1 MSWKLDI
8 EQQIIDLDR
17 RVSELESGG
26 KGDDKRTEKTP
37 KKNKKTPMEKEK
49 KTKQTQEKAQV
60 MRVTEYFAYIN
71 RMVDNDKLFSHLT
84 VTEAIKKDRKKLDK
98 LKRKARRK

>member
-26 KGDDKRTEKTP
+26 KKDGERVKET
-37 KKNKKTPMEKEK
+37 KKKDKKTS
-49 KTKQTQEKAQV
+49 TKQTQE
-60 MRVTEYFAYIN
+60 
-71 RMVDNDKLFSHLT
+71 
-84 VTEAIKKDRKKLDK
+84 EA
-98 LKRKARRK
+98 

>member
-37 KKNKKTPMEKEK
+37 KKNKKISITKTKEK
-49 KTKQTQEKAQV
+49 
-60 MRVTEYFAYIN
+60 
-71 RMVDNDKLFSHLT
+71 
-84 VTEAIKKDRKKLDK
+84 
-98 LKRKARRK
+98 

>member
-8 EQQIIDLDR
+8 EQQITDLNR

-49 KTKQTQEKAQV
+49 KTKQTQEKA
-60 MRVTEYFAYIN
+60 
-71 RMVDNDKLFSHLT
+71 
-84 VTEAIKKDRKKLDK
+84 
-98 LKRKARRK
+98 